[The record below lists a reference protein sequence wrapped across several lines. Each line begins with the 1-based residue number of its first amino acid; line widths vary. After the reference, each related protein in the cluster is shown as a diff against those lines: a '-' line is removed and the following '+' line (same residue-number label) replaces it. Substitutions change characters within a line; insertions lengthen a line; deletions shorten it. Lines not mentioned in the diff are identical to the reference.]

1 MGRACVVGG
10 VAACTTTIVLRV
22 SVAALVLGLGMS
34 SPRQPLRFRPTR
46 GKANG
51 GTFKAVQFSDLHLD
65 SVGDQCGNA
74 SACIALTQGVM
85 RTVLA
90 AEAPVDFVIMAGDI
104 ACYTKACYDASVAP
118 MREANVPWAFIN
130 GNHDTASSGRG
141 WQLHYDVTLS
151 GSHTAILDNSTS
163 TYVVSVLQPTGAV
176 TATNLWFFDS
186 GDVECEG
193 RNVNNNGCVSE
204 SQLSWLRAHPQPQ
217 AFGLAWVHIPVPEVM
232 AVWAN
237 TNSTG
242 ESSNANSSSARST
255 RCILELSLL

>member
-1 MGRACVVGG
+1 MGRPCVVGG
-10 VAACTTTIVLRV
+10 VTTCTTSALQV
-22 SVAALVLGLGMS
+22 SAVALAALGFGVG
-34 SPRQPLRFRPTR
+34 SPLRPPLRFRAV
-46 GKANG
+46 GKDG
-51 GTFKAVQFSDLHLD
+51 GGAFKAVQFSDLHLD
-65 SVGDQCGNA
+65 SVGDQCSNA

-104 ACYTKACYDASVAP
+104 ACYTKDCYDASVAP
-118 MREANVPWAFIN
+118 MQEANVPWAFIN

-141 WQLHYDVTLS
+141 WQLHYDLTLS

-163 TYVVSVLQPTGAV
+163 TYVVSVLQPTDAV
-176 TATNLWFFDS
+176 VATSLWFFDS

-204 SQLSWLRAHPQPQ
+204 SQLAWLRAHPQPQ

-242 ESSNANSSSARST
+242 D
-255 RCILELSLL
+255 I